1 MKKWNPQPA
10 KPAQKPT
17 TAKKRTE
24 NTHAGSMKKA
34 GEPAERKR
42 KMKWIRLNDGNLLN
56 LEKIIYIRTGQ
67 KSVVYCDETDTP
79 VQEIFGKQSEAEA
92 RMREL
97 EKILVQG

>member
-1 MKKWNPQPA
+1 
-10 KPAQKPT
+10 
-17 TAKKRTE
+17 
-24 NTHAGSMKKA
+24 MKKA

-56 LEKIIYIRTGQ
+56 LEKIMCISLFINRVEFSYSAEKR
-67 KSVVYCDETDTP
+67 VCELFHDP
-79 VQEIFGKQSEAEA
+79 SEAEA